1 MAERNEQN
9 QSQEDKIKSL
19 AKEFAEASI
28 KWFSGYAAINKKA
41 QQGNITADDFNKIDN
56 DYNEQMEAIRKK
68 EKLLLSESED
78 PKSQVKV
85 LEEEIRR
92 ISQLWKINNPEI
104 MESAGNVKAFDE
116 AFRKIYISD
125 APPKNTNLPEGTDT
139 PEKLLSTLLKNNAG
153 IAIGEQHTKNTAPN
167 FIINNMELLKNS
179 GVDTIY
185 LEISTD
191 SFTKL
196 KNSSIEELKTML
208 LEEEKNTAE
217 NKELIAKSYG
227 NKTNIQNTDD
237 LFISQIKLFLSAKQ
251 HGIDIVNIDQK
262 GSARELS
269 GELIN
274 ISIETRFSSTNY
286 TWTENILKDRQNKTG
301 GKYIVFGGFSHF
313 GAFEN
318 STGLVD
324 EALGLPVISFDNRN
338 INAEN
343 PILRGNSTKGAD
355 FYLPAGPCHA
365 DLKLIVESL
374 ELKDA
379 IKSIQSWL
387 PQFFHGLVLGN
398 HYEQLGNHK
407 KQFEQ
412 QLKLECSDVPEATN
426 KTSPPTP
433 TTVAQQQS
441 QSPSH

>member
-1 MAERNEQN
+1 MAEQSEEN

-28 KWFSGYAAINKKA
+28 KWFSNYAALNKKA

-56 DYNEQMEAIRKK
+56 DYNEQIEAIRKK

-78 PKSQVKV
+78 PKSQVKI
-85 LEEEIRR
+85 LEEEIKR
-92 ISQLWKINNPEI
+92 ISQLWRINNPEI
-104 MESAGNVKAFDE
+104 MESAGNVKVFDE
-116 AFRKIYISD
+116 AFRKIYLSG
-125 APPKNTNLPEGTDT
+125 APQKNLTLPEGTNT
-139 PEKLLSTLLKNNAG
+139 PEAMLSALLQNNAG
-153 IAIGEQHTKNTAPN
+153 IAIGEHHTKNTASN

-185 LEISTD
+185 LEIGTN
-191 SFTKL
+191 SFNEL
-196 KNSSIEELKTML
+196 KNSSIEELKAML
-208 LEEEKNTAE
+208 LEEEKNTTE
-217 NKELIAKSYG
+217 NKELIVKSYG
-227 NKTNIQNTDD
+227 NKQNIQNTDD
-237 LFISQIKLFLSAKQ
+237 LFISRIKLFLSAKQ

-262 GSARELS
+262 DSARELS

-274 ISIETRFSSTNY
+274 SSIETRFSSTNY
-286 TWTENILKDRQNKTG
+286 TWTENILKDRQTKTG

-313 GAFEN
+313 GVFEN

-324 EALGLPVISFDNRN
+324 EALGLPVIAFDNRN
-338 INAEN
+338 TDTETK
-343 PILRGNSTKGAD
+343 ILRGNNTKGAD
-355 FYLPAGPCHA
+355 FYLPAGPCHI
-365 DLKLIVESL
+365 DLKLIAEAL
-374 ELKDA
+374 ELKDT

-387 PQFFHGLVLGN
+387 PQIFHGLVLGN

-407 KQFEQ
+407 KQLEQ
-412 QLKLECSDVPEATN
+412 QLKLECSDVSEATN

-433 TTVAQQQS
+433 TTVAQQQC